1 MELDINK
8 MPDNSPLKKYSSE
21 LASQDK
27 MIIRIKKQEP
37 DVDIEGKD
45 SSTEHDEV
53 VSYTCEF
60 VQKVDE
66 TKSDLIDEI
75 CDEPIETIRQDEN
88 FNPYILFSFQQPEN
102 VYFLRVIPIIYKA
115 ILIDYLYVYPAITN
129 SDDEDTNDATWQPPS
144 NILTPGERLT
154 RKHMKCLYPKVE
166 KPLSKK
172 KKCKNNKKNVE
183 VPIKRLKKGRPKTK
197 QVLENID
204 VSKPATEVDVPTVGE
219 SITKKDCDSLTPKVG
234 RPRKG
239 MATPKQRLGRI
250 LKIHKMIK

>member
-1 MELDINK
+1 MKLLRRHINIFRWLMTNMELDIDE

-21 LASQDK
+21 LATQDK

-45 SSTEHDEV
+45 SSTEQDEV

-66 TKSDLIDEI
+66 TKSELIEL

-88 FNPYILFSFQQPEN
+88 FI
-102 VYFLRVIPIIYKA
+102 
-115 ILIDYLYVYPAITN
+115 YPAITN

-144 NILTPGERLT
+144 NILTPGDRLI
-154 RKHMKCLYPKVE
+154 RKHIKCLYPKVE

-172 KKCKNNKKNVE
+172 KKCKNNKTNDE
-183 VPIKRLKKGRPKTK
+183 VAIKRLKKGRLPKCK
-197 QVLENID
+197 QVLEDID
-204 VSKPATEVDVPTVGE
+204 ISKPATDFAKEDITSIGE
-219 SITKKDCDSLTPKVG
+219 SITKKSCDSQTPKVG

-250 LKIHKMIK
+250 IKIHKMIK

>member
-1 MELDINK
+1 MTNMELDINE
-8 MPDNSPLKKYSSE
+8 MSDNSPLKKYSSE

-66 TKSDLIDEI
+66 TKSDLVDEI
-75 CDEPIETIRQDEN
+75 CDESIESIRQDEN
-88 FNPYILFSFQQPEN
+88 FI
-102 VYFLRVIPIIYKA
+102 
-115 ILIDYLYVYPAITN
+115 YPAITN

-154 RKHMKCLYPKVE
+154 RKNIKCLYPKVE

-172 KKCKNNKKNVE
+172 NKCKNNKKNVE

-197 QVLENID
+197 IVLENID
-204 VSKPATEVDVPTVGE
+204 VSKPATEVDVPTIGE

>member
-1 MELDINK
+1 MELDINE

-88 FNPYILFSFQQPEN
+88 FI
-102 VYFLRVIPIIYKA
+102 
-115 ILIDYLYVYPAITN
+115 YPAITN

-144 NILTPGERLT
+144 NILTPGDRLT

>member
-1 MELDINK
+1 MTNMELNINEI
-8 MPDNSPLKKYSSE
+8 PDNFSLKKYSSE
-21 LASQDK
+21 LATQDK

-45 SSTEHDEV
+45 SSTEQDEV

-66 TKSDLIDEI
+66 TKSELIEI

-88 FNPYILFSFQQPEN
+88 FI
-102 VYFLRVIPIIYKA
+102 
-115 ILIDYLYVYPAITN
+115 YPAITN
-129 SDDEDTNDATWQPPS
+129 SDDEDTNDVTWQPPP
-144 NILTPGERLT
+144 NILTPRDRLT
-154 RKHMKCLYPKVE
+154 RKHIKCLYPKVE

-172 KKCKNNKKNVE
+172 NKCKNNKNNDE
-183 VPIKRLKKGRPKTK
+183 VAIKRLKKGRLPKCK
-197 QVLENID
+197 QVLEDID
-204 VSKPATEVDVPTVGE
+204 VSKPATDFVKEDITSIGE
-219 SITKKDCDSLTPKVG
+219 SITKKSCDSLTPKVG

-250 LKIHKMIK
+250 IKIHKMIK

>member
-1 MELDINK
+1 LMTNMELDINE

-66 TKSDLIDEI
+66 TKSDLVDEI
-75 CDEPIETIRQDEN
+75 CDESIETIRQDEN
-88 FNPYILFSFQQPEN
+88 FI
-102 VYFLRVIPIIYKA
+102 
-115 ILIDYLYVYPAITN
+115 YPAITN

-154 RKHMKCLYPKVE
+154 RKNIKCLYPKVE

-204 VSKPATEVDVPTVGE
+204 VSKPATEVDVPTIGE